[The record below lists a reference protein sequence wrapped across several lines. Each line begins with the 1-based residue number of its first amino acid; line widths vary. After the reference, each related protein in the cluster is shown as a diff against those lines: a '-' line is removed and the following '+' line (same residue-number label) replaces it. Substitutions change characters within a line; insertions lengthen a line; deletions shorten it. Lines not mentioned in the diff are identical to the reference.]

1 MLKLNKILILI
12 LLIGS
17 VVLLT
22 SCDYTYYIYH
32 NTNGEDL
39 FLDKEVTSI
48 ELIEY
53 KNPMIEE
60 NPLKDFEFSSD
71 KIEALETLEQENLI
85 GFIEKISEIGGIS
98 SKLKN
103 LLSSPHGKGI
113 RITYNDDSFT
123 LITVTNINGSECIF
137 LGEYSAESKLG
148 LQFGISWQDMIDEFK
163 ELINTYFVKEIY

>member
-1 MLKLNKILILI
+1 MLMLI
-12 LLIGS
+12 LLIGT
-17 VVLLT
+17 VVLLAA
-22 SCDYTYYIYH
+22 CDYTYYIYH

-53 KNPMIEE
+53 KNPIIED

-71 KIEALETLEQENLI
+71 KIETLETLEQEDII

-98 SKLKN
+98 GKFKN

-113 RITYNDDSFT
+113 RIIYNDDSFT
-123 LITVTNINGSECIF
+123 LITVTIINGDECIF
-137 LGEYSAESKLG
+137 LGEYSAETKLG
-148 LQFGISWQDMIDEFK
+148 LTFGISWQEMIDDFK
-163 ELINTYFVKEIY
+163 ELINTYFNTEIN